1 MYQKHV
7 QRSDKIFKNG
17 KHRIKS
23 GKIQIDINIFR
34 LTFSSFE
41 ENTGKLKKV
50 LSIKNRNRISMK
62 INIKQCYTKNN

>member
-7 QRSDKIFKNG
+7 QKSDKIFKNG
-17 KHRIKS
+17 KHNNRIKS

-41 ENTGKLKKV
+41 ENTWKVEKKFYR
-50 LSIKNRNRISMK
+50 SRIEIISMK
-62 INIKQCYTKNN
+62 INVKCSKK

>member
-17 KHRIKS
+17 KHRIKI

-41 ENTGKLKKV
+41 ENTWKV
-50 LSIKNRNRISMK
+50 EKSFID
-62 INIKQCYTKNN
+62 QE

>member
-1 MYQKHV
+1 MYKKHV

-41 ENTGKLKKV
+41 ENTWKV
-50 LSIKNRNRISMK
+50 EKSFID
-62 INIKQCYTKNN
+62 QE